1 MKGRV
6 FGSALADYFWLV
18 LLSEKTK
25 TMQKTICPHLHTHFK
40 WWLFTCFFK
49 NVQMSDS
56 SHNCVFNMG
65 QVLSVSLSHLK
76 CFQKF
81 ILVYCSA
88 IQLCPEAFWFA
99 RVDNAPGNYRWTD
112 QQCQARKCPNQYWKD
127 DIPWDLCS
135 TVFCSCVA
143 DTVLDVVTKFSQ
155 FHTT

>member
-56 SHNCVFNMG
+56 THNRVFNTG
-65 QVLSVSLSHLK
+65 QVLSDDWQSSIAGPDLQSHLK

-88 IQLCPEAFWFA
+88 IQLCPEAFWPM
-99 RVDNAPGNYRWTD
+99 RVDNGSWKSKMNWEVPPKSHLRISLAMPGNKYS
-112 QQCQARKCPNQYWKD
+112 NV
-127 DIPWDLCS
+127 S
-135 TVFCSCVA
+135 G
-143 DTVLDVVTKFSQ
+143 
-155 FHTT
+155 